1 MKKLLLAMCLGLV
14 IPTSFAMRGNAEDCI
29 NFATFA
35 QDATQLRDQGITWE
49 QFEAWLNSALEQA
62 LANPAYSYVKTP
74 EEAAFIHTQMQEVWE
89 LKKDGGEVFVETY
102 EACMK

>member
-49 QFEAWLNSALEQA
+49 QFEAWLDSALEKA
-62 LANPAYSYVKTP
+62 LENPEYSYVKTR
-74 EEAAFIHTQMQEVWE
+74 EEAAFIHYRMQGVWE
-89 LKKDGGEVFVETY
+89 SKKDGGEVFVDIY